1 MGKYLK
7 NFNTTEEY
15 EAFREGDQYLV
26 PNVSFIENTASV
38 INDSWYVPESG
49 DDSSTTSNE
58 KVLKYY
64 KINSM
69 YNGINYYEQ
78 WKELLKPFV
87 ETVRNITNYDVRI
100 FSCLYYGSYMSNY
113 GNSFTCITTGDGE
126 NLSSLYFSD
135 RWNCYNEEMVNVT
148 RLSNYLE
155 DKSIEGIPNL
165 LDCVTEISETE
176 FFSMGRG
183 IEF

>member
-49 DDSSTTSNE
+49 DSSTTSNE
-58 KVLKYY
+58 RVLKYY
-64 KINSM
+64 KINHM
-69 YNGINYYEQ
+69 YNGVNYFEQ

-87 ETVRNITNYDVRI
+87 KNDKYISNYDVTI

-113 GNSFTCITTGDGE
+113 GNGFTCITTGDGE
-126 NLSSLYFSD
+126 NLSNLCFSD
-135 RWNCYNEEMVNVT
+135 RWYCSNDNMVNVT
-148 RLSNYLE
+148 RLPFYLE
-155 DKSIEGIPNL
+155 GKSIEGIPNL